1 LITYNYLLIGNWEQ
15 KLSMQKRNSFDSSEI
30 MFRSQQLMN
39 AASNRYRI
47 TVQVANRAKR
57 RRYEE
62 LENVDDP
69 MMKPAIRAIV
79 EMSDEL
85 TQPEIIGD

>member
-1 LITYNYLLIGNWEQ
+1 MLHKHYHL
-15 KLSMQKRNSFDSSEI
+15 DSNQILQRSEELV
-30 MFRSQQLMN
+30 S

-57 RRYEE
+57 RRYEDF
-62 LENVDDP
+62 ENVDDP
-69 MMKPAIRAIV
+69 LMKPVLRAIV

>member
-1 LITYNYLLIGNWEQ
+1 MLY
-15 KLSMQKRNSFDSSEI
+15 KRTSFDSGEI
-30 MFRSQQLMN
+30 VQRAEELMS

-47 TVQVANRAKR
+47 VVQVASRAKR
-57 RRYEE
+57 RRHEDF
-62 LENVDDP
+62 ENMEDSSA
-69 MMKPAIRAIV
+69 MKPTIRAII

>member
-1 LITYNYLLIGNWEQ
+1 ML
-15 KLSMQKRNSFDSSEI
+15 KRSRLDTT
-30 MFRSQQLMN
+30 QLMRRAEDLIN

-47 TVQVANRAKR
+47 TVQVASRAQR

-62 LENVDDP
+62 FDSLDDP
-69 MMKPAIRAIV
+69 KMKPVIRAII

-85 TQPEIIGD
+85 TQPEIIGE

>member
-1 LITYNYLLIGNWEQ
+1 MTSGSPVIMLKRSKFETTQSQIMHRAEDLI
-15 KLSMQKRNSFDSSEI
+15 S
-30 MFRSQQLMN
+30 

-57 RRYEE
+57 RRYEDFDSA
-62 LENVDDP
+62 DDM
-69 MMKPAIRAIV
+69 MMKPVLRAII

-85 TQPEIIGD
+85 TQPEIIGEV

>member
-1 LITYNYLLIGNWEQ
+1 MYKRSKFETTQTQIMYRAEDLI
-15 KLSMQKRNSFDSSEI
+15 S
-30 MFRSQQLMN
+30 

-57 RRYEE
+57 RRYEDF
-62 LENVDDP
+62 ENMDDP
-69 MMKPAIRAIV
+69 MMKPVIRAII

-85 TQPEIIGD
+85 TQPEIIGE

>member
-1 LITYNYLLIGNWEQ
+1 MLKRSKFETTQTQIMHRAEELIA
-15 KLSMQKRNSFDSSEI
+15 
-30 MFRSQQLMN
+30 

-57 RRYEE
+57 RRYEDFD
-62 LENVDDP
+62 NIDDP
-69 MMKPAIRAIV
+69 MMKPVIRAII

-85 TQPEIIGD
+85 TQPEIIGE

>member
-1 LITYNYLLIGNWEQ
+1 MPLH
-15 KLSMQKRNSFDSSEI
+15 KRPAFDST
-30 MFRSQQLMN
+30 QLMRRADDLIN

-57 RRYEE
+57 RRFEDFDT
-62 LENVDDP
+62 VDDP
-69 MMKPAIRAIV
+69 TMKPVMRAIF

-85 TQPEIIGD
+85 TQPEIIGE

>member
-1 LITYNYLLIGNWEQ
+1 
-15 KLSMQKRNSFDSSEI
+15 MQRKTTFDSSEI
-30 MFRSQQLMN
+30 MHRADQLMN

-57 RRYEE
+57 RRYEDMDGYE
-62 LENVDDP
+62 DP
-69 MMKPAIRAIV
+69 LMKPPVRAII

>member
-1 LITYNYLLIGNWEQ
+1 MLKRSKFETPQNQIRQRAEELI
-15 KLSMQKRNSFDSSEI
+15 
-30 MFRSQQLMN
+30 N

-57 RRYEE
+57 RRYEDFDSM
-62 LENVDDP
+62 DDP
-69 MMKPAIRAIV
+69 MMKPVLRAII

-85 TQPEIIGD
+85 TQPEIIGE

>member
-1 LITYNYLLIGNWEQ
+1 
-15 KLSMQKRNSFDSSEI
+15 MSEKPPSLDDLRRQI
-30 MFRSQQLMN
+30 DEIDNAIHDQLMRRTEDLIE

-57 RRYEE
+57 RRYEDFDSAE
-62 LENVDDP
+62 EPL
-69 MMKPAIRAIV
+69 MKPILRAIV

>member
-1 LITYNYLLIGNWEQ
+1 
-15 KLSMQKRNSFDSSEI
+15 MQKRTSLDTTN
-30 MFRSQQLMN
+30 LMRRAEELIN

-57 RRYEE
+57 RRYEDFD
-62 LENVDDP
+62 NIDDP
-69 MMKPAIRAIV
+69 MMKPVMRAII

-85 TQPEIIGD
+85 TSTEIIGE

>member
-1 LITYNYLLIGNWEQ
+1 LTLGKLELDVLFRVGNF
-15 KLSMQKRNSFDSSEI
+15 MQKRAAFDST
-30 MFRSQQLMN
+30 QLMRRADELIS

-57 RRYEE
+57 RRFEDFDS
-62 LENVDDP
+62 VDDP
-69 MMKPAIRAIV
+69 MMKPVMRAII

-85 TQPEIIGD
+85 TQPEIIGE

>member
-1 LITYNYLLIGNWEQ
+1 MAKAPQN
-15 KLSMQKRNSFDSSEI
+15 FSSA
-30 MFRSQQLMN
+30 QLMQRAEELIS

-47 TVQVANRAKR
+47 TVQVATRAKR
-57 RRYEE
+57 RRYEDF
-62 LENVDDP
+62 ENNEDSAI
-69 MMKPAIRAIV
+69 KPVLRAII

>member
-1 LITYNYLLIGNWEQ
+1 MFQSSLG
-15 KLSMQKRNSFDSSEI
+15 SMHKRPTFDST
-30 MFRSQQLMN
+30 QLMRRADDLIS

-57 RRYEE
+57 RRFEDFDS
-62 LENVDDP
+62 VDDP
-69 MMKPAIRAIV
+69 TMKPVMRAII

-85 TQPEIIGD
+85 TQPEIIGE

>member
-1 LITYNYLLIGNWEQ
+1 
-15 KLSMQKRNSFDSSEI
+15 MQKRNTLDTHH
-30 MFRSQQLMN
+30 LMRRAEDLVN

-57 RRYEE
+57 RRYEDFE
-62 LENVDDP
+62 NLEDP
-69 MMKPAIRAIV
+69 MMKPVMRAII

-85 TQPEIIGD
+85 TSTEIIGE